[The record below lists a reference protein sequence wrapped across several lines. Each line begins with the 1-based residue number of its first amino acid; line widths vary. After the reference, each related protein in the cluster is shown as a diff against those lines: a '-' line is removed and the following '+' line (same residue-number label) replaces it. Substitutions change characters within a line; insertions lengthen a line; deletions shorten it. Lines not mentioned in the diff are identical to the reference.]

1 MTAPSQ
7 AELRRRIRVALIQRA
22 FGHDTTPGH
31 DELHHYWTAGPGLAK
46 WADSPKP
53 WTTLREHLL
62 KYMPPEEAT
71 KAASAWFIDV
81 FHFAAGSDMNRVT
94 HGQPPRGKRVGPG

>member
-1 MTAPSQ
+1 
-7 AELRRRIRVALIQRA
+7 
-22 FGHDTTPGH
+22 
-31 DELHHYWTAGPGLAK
+31 
-46 WADSPKP
+46 
-53 WTTLREHLL
+53 
-62 KYMPPEEAT
+62 MPPEEAT

>member
-1 MTAPSQ
+1 
-7 AELRRRIRVALIQRA
+7 
-22 FGHDTTPGH
+22 
-31 DELHHYWTAGPGLAK
+31 LAK